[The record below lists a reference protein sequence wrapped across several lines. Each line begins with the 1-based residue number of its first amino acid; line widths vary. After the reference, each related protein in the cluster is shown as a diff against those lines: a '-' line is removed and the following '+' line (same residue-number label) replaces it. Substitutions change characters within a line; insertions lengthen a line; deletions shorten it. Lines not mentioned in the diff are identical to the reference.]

1 MIYLYFSNQNLSF
14 GNKVYD
20 ESLRFKTQ
28 LLNCFCELYLTADFV
43 HNYSIKFGNGFDFD
57 RQTRNAIRVFNRK
70 EICEKYELDDGKINP
85 EDPKEHKFSLKRL
98 IYFLLDNY
106 YPRVGWRWIGATH
119 FVYFFTLKLIQI
131 LFELGFWKVSDFD
144 MLLLK
149 LYEISEVLVS
159 LEKNSAKD
167 SDHLAQNFN
176 KELRTGFSS
185 AREYLSNIIIYS
197 YQ

>member
-1 MIYLYFSNQNLSF
+1 
-14 GNKVYD
+14 
-20 ESLRFKTQ
+20 
-28 LLNCFCELYLTADFV
+28 
-43 HNYSIKFGNGFDFD
+43 
-57 RQTRNAIRVFNRK
+57 
-70 EICEKYELDDGKINP
+70 
-85 EDPKEHKFSLKRL
+85 
-98 IYFLLDNY
+98 LDNY

-167 SDHLAQNFN
+167 SDHLA
-176 KELRTGFSS
+176 
-185 AREYLSNIIIYS
+185 
-197 YQ
+197 